1 MSGSD
6 AWICKGCWQQMRMPV
21 PLRGLLAT
29 PFRLV
34 GIRRSRMNPNTCTIC
49 ETMFT
54 RVMKARSVSLDATI
68 MFADLRGYSALSQR
82 LGTEQTT
89 LLLDTFYDIC
99 SEAIWRHDGLLNKA
113 LGDAVMAVFN
123 FPIRRPD
130 HARAAVEAAR
140 DIQRACAERRGD
152 LCAGMGLDLDF
163 GVGIGIDT
171 GATNFGEFG
180 HANRDVT
187 AVGTVVNLASR
198 AQGVAPPGG
207 IMVTDAVRHRVAPLL
222 EGSPGFRH
230 PLKGF
235 EDDVMLYAA
244 EDRSAAG

>member
-1 MSGSD
+1 MQGAESR
-6 AWICKGCWQQMRMPV
+6 ICKGCWQQMRMPV
-21 PLRGLLAT
+21 PLRGPLSA

-34 GIRRSRMNPNTCTIC
+34 GIRPSRMNPNTCTIC

-54 RVMKARSVSLDATI
+54 RVMKARSISLDATI

-99 SEAIWRHDGLLNKA
+99 SAAIWRYDGLLNKA

-123 FPIRRPD
+123 FPIHRSD
-130 HARAAVEAAR
+130 HARAALAAAR
-140 DIQRACAERRGD
+140 EIQRVCGERRDD
-152 LCAGMGLDLDF
+152 LCASMGLQLDF

-171 GATNFGEFG
+171 GQTNFGEFG

-187 AVGTVVNLASR
+187 AVGTVVNRASR
-198 AQGVAPPGG
+198 AQGVAPAGG
-207 IMVTDAVRHRVAPLL
+207 IMVTDAVRDRVAPLL
-222 EGSPGFRH
+222 DAAPGLQH

-235 EDDVMLYAA
+235 EGEVTLYAA
-244 EDRSAAG
+244 QERGAAG